1 MRKFVRCNICGSNDY
16 DVFYKPTIAS
26 DYDSICKYKIAEHK
40 NNLILD
46 IVRCKRCRLVYV
58 NPQPKESD
66 VLSSYINMKDNLYV
80 KQEKG
85 RRLSAKRILNK
96 IERFKKVGNILDIG
110 CSAGFLLDEARKR
123 EWKVYGIEPSEWASD
138 YAKNNLKLN
147 NIYNIKSFKDFSRP
161 AFFDVIVI
169 KDTLEHVIDPA
180 QLLCDARQILK
191 PDGIL
196 YISTP
201 DISSMAAMILRA
213 RWWGIKNHHLY
224 YFAPKTIKS
233 LLNKCGF
240 NVAKISRQIRF
251 FQIGYILNASA
262 ISKTSFYKF
271 LKKYLQKLPLK
282 RFILPIDLKDQVE
295 VFAKKQRKLCY
306 IDELEL
312 DNSRAICKESK
323 VIVVLPAYNASKT
336 LKRTLADIPKDCVD
350 DIILVDDKSTDNT
363 LKIAESLGI
372 RTFSHETN
380 RGYGGN
386 QKTCYKK
393 ALELDADIIVMVH
406 PDYQY
411 DPKMISELIKP
422 IKSQKADAVFG
433 SRMMKGGALEG
444 GMPLWKHNAN
454 ILLTAFENVCFGTY
468 LTEYHSGFRA
478 YSSKLLNSINFEKNS
493 DGFIF
498 DTEIIAQT
506 LLKGFKIKEIPIRTR
521 YFDEASKINLRDS
534 LWYGFGII
542 NTIIKYIIHIK
553 TPFNFKQFM

>member
-1 MRKFVRCNICGSNDY
+1 MIKFVRCNICDSNYSDI
-16 DVFYKPTIAS
+16 FYKADTAS
-26 DYDSICKYKIAEHK
+26 GCDSIARYKITEHK
-40 NNLILD
+40 NKLMLD
-46 IVRCKRCRLVYV
+46 IVKCRRCGFVYA
-58 NPQPKESD
+58 NPRPEESD
-66 VLSSYINMKDNLYV
+66 ILSSYINMSDSLYFE
-80 KQEKG
+80 QEAG
-85 RRLSAKRILNK
+85 RRLSARKILKK

-110 CSAGFLLDEARKR
+110 CSVGFLLDEARKR
-123 EWKVYGIEPSEWASD
+123 EWEVYGIEPSEWASD
-138 YAKNNLKLN
+138 YAKNKLKLD
-147 NIYNIKSFKDFSRP
+147 NIYTIDSFGNFFKP
-161 AFFDVIVI
+161 AFFDVIVMN
-169 KDTLEHVIDPA
+169 DTIEHVIDPT
-180 QLLCDARQILK
+180 QLLCDARRLLK

-201 DISSMAAMILRA
+201 DISSVVAMILKA
-213 RWWGIKNHHLY
+213 RWWGIKSHHLS
-224 YFAPKTIKS
+224 YFTQKTVKS
-233 LLNKCGF
+233 LLSKCGF
-240 NVAKISRQIRF
+240 NAVKTSRQVRF
-251 FQIGYILNASA
+251 FQMEYILSVLG
-262 ISKTSFYKF
+262 ILKTPLGKF
-271 LKKYLQKLPLK
+271 LKKYLQKLPVRKIMLCV
-282 RFILPIDLKDQVE
+282 DLKDQVE
-295 VFAKKQRKLCY
+295 VFARKQRKLCY
-306 IDELEL
+306 IDELEHSS
-312 DNSRAICKESK
+312 DNDICKQSK
-323 VIVVLPAYNASKT
+323 VAVVLPAYNASKT

-363 LKIAESLGI
+363 LEIAESLGI
-372 RTFSHETN
+372 RTFSHEAN
-380 RGYGGN
+380 KGYGGN

-393 ALELDADIIVMVH
+393 ALEFDADIIVMVH